1 MVLDEKKGTSY
12 SKGYEHL
19 GFAGALLMDL
29 FLNDRISFT
38 ENRIEVIDLSSTGEE
53 LLDQILEDIK
63 NSENK
68 RSIMNW
74 IDNLSQKDTYI
85 YSFFDTM
92 EQEGILKSENSSD
105 LNTKLFYLQKPE
117 IKSQFLEI
125 IHNVVSNKKS
135 PSIDIICLLTL
146 LEESKLI
153 KIYLPRDLRKKAR
166 SRIKES
172 LNSERLDSLKK
183 EMVLRIKKE
192 IVNVIGARNMFL
204 TDES

>member
-1 MVLDEKKGTSY
+1 
-12 SKGYEHL
+12 
-19 GFAGALLMDL
+19 
-29 FLNDRISFT
+29 
-38 ENRIEVIDLSSTGEE
+38 
-53 LLDQILEDIK
+53 
-63 NSENK
+63 
-68 RSIMNW
+68 
-74 IDNLSQKDTYI
+74 DTYI

-204 TDES
+204 TDKS